1 MLPIRWE
8 FRTGMDYGQPK
19 LDQSEE
25 AGRQAR
31 DTEARKKHGGKQ
43 ETQRPARD
51 VEKSKRHGEK
61 EEDPPGAEG
70 TVKVQKWRKKQ
81 DREGS

>member
-1 MLPIRWE
+1 
-8 FRTGMDYGQPK
+8 MDYGQPK

-31 DTEARKKHGGKQ
+31 DTEASKRRGGQQ
-43 ETQRPARD
+43 ETWRSARD
-51 VEKSKRHGEK
+51 AEASKRHGEK

-70 TVKVQKWRKKQ
+70 TVNVQKWRKKQ
-81 DREGS
+81 DR